1 MTSPES
7 SACNK
12 GLLLVCNA
20 AEDRV
25 QLVLGRDRDI
35 LFVQEAAG
43 SGRTLLVLPQAMQA
57 CFQQTGVAVQ
67 DLSGLAYVRGP
78 GTFTGLRVSI
88 ALCTGLGKG
97 AGIPLAGLEYL
108 PLIAFGA
115 AFGSTE
121 VWVCTHA
128 RKGLVYVQGFTASGQ
143 SLSPLAVSALED
155 AAKRLEARH
164 KPVSL
169 VGSGVSRQK
178 AFWRERLPGAR
189 ILERRWNHPAPTDLL
204 LAARQAEY
212 ARQPAPPLYLRAA
225 DAEVNIPQLAAG
237 RGLEADDFR
246 KRIPDFLNPSGTS
259 D

>member
-7 SACNK
+7 STFNK

-25 QLVLGRDRDI
+25 QLVLGRDREV

-43 SGRTLLVLPQAMQA
+43 SGRTMLILPQAMQA
-57 CFQQTGVAVQ
+57 CFRQAGIAAQ
-67 DLSGLAYVRGP
+67 DLAGLAYVRGP

-97 AGIPLAGLEYL
+97 ANIPLAGLDYL
-108 PLIAFGA
+108 PLIAAGA
-115 AFGSTE
+115 SFCSTE
-121 VWVCTHA
+121 IWVCTHA
-128 RKGLVYVQGFTASGQ
+128 RKGLVYAQGFTVSGR
-143 SLSPLAVSALED
+143 SLSPLAVSSLQD
-155 AAKRLEARH
+155 AAERLEGRH
-164 KPVSL
+164 EPFSL
-169 VGSGVSRQK
+169 VGSGVSQQE

-189 ILERRWNHPAPTDLL
+189 ILESRWNHPAPTELL
-204 LAARQAEY
+204 RAARQAEY

-246 KRIPDFLNPSGTS
+246 KRIPDFLNPSWTS